1 MFFFNISILVTSSLY
16 AWTVYYNGVM
26 HAKYKSVLRLPMD
39 NKEVG
44 LSVFSSAGSPL
55 SIVI

>member
-1 MFFFNISILVTSSLY
+1 MSSLY

-26 HAKYKSVLRLPMD
+26 HATYKSVLRLLMD

>member
-1 MFFFNISILVTSSLY
+1 MSSLY

-26 HAKYKSVLRLPMD
+26 HATYKSVLRLLMD

-44 LSVFSSAGSPL
+44 LSVFSSAGSPW
-55 SIVI
+55 SMFI